1 LNLCIPPRTDQEC
14 INSRSDPIGTVCFVY
29 VMTQKKRRLTEYAAC
44 SG

>member
-1 LNLCIPPRTDQEC
+1 LNLCIPLRTDKEC
-14 INSRSDPIGTVCFVY
+14 INSRSDPIGTVCFVH